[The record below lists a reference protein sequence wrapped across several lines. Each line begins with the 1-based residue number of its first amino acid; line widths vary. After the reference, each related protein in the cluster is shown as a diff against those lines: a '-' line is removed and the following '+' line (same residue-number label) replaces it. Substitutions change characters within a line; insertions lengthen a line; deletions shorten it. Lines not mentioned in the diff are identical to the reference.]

1 MILQVIAMVDKTNSH
16 MPELINFQQARDLVE
31 ATDDPILHEMLE
43 RYLSMLLVNI
53 SDDKFKDK
61 YQHMVQGQFDVYL
74 YIYLVRQLL
83 INKPLL
89 REYIDGK
96 LTDATAW

>member
-1 MILQVIAMVDKTNSH
+1 MADKSDSNI
-16 MPELINFQQARDLVE
+16 PELINFQQALDLIE
-31 ATDDPILHEMLE
+31 ATEDPILHEMLG

-53 SDDKFKDK
+53 SNNEFQET
-61 YQHMVQGQFDVYL
+61 YRSMVQGQFDVYL

-89 REYIDGK
+89 REYIEGK
-96 LTDATAW
+96 LTDDTAW